1 MTDRHGLV
9 VGIAIVVSCAV
20 ALGTRLLAGSARPIV
35 TGMTTGRRAFL
46 DFAWLG
52 IFGDLA
58 PSEARGRSQDIRL
71 LTS

>member
-35 TGMTTGRRAFL
+35 TGMTPGGEPFWISRGSGSSVT
-46 DFAWLG
+46 
-52 IFGDLA
+52 LA